1 MSVKEESKKLNEEVV
16 VDENKTT
23 ETEMVIKEEEV
34 KTSKAKAVAK
44 TVAKTALKI
53 AGVGAVG
60 FIGFLLGAKCGSKK
74 NEDNY
79 DDQEVIEAEII
90 DEE

>member
-23 ETEMVIKEEEV
+23 ETEMVVKEEEV
-34 KTSKAKAVAK
+34 KTSKAKTIVK
-44 TVAKTALKI
+44 TGLKI
-53 AGVGAVG
+53 AGVGAIGVL
-60 FIGFLLGAKCGSKK
+60 GFLLGAKCGRKK
-74 NEDNY
+74 DEDNY
-79 DDQEVIEAEII
+79 DDSEVIEAEII

>member
-23 ETEMVIKEEEV
+23 ETEMVVKEEEV
-34 KTSKAKAVAK
+34 KKSKVK

-60 FIGFLLGAKCGSKK
+60 FLGFLLGSKCGSKK

-79 DDQEVIEAEII
+79 DDSEVIEAEII

>member
-44 TVAKTALKI
+44 TALKI

-60 FIGFLLGAKCGSKK
+60 FIGFLLGAKCRSKK

>member
-23 ETEMVIKEEEV
+23 ETEMVVKEEEV
-34 KTSKAKAVAK
+34 KTSKAKTIVK
-44 TVAKTALKI
+44 TGLKI

-60 FIGFLLGAKCGSKK
+60 FLGFLLGTKCGSKK
-74 NEDNY
+74 NENNY
-79 DDQEVIEAEII
+79 DDSEVVEAEII

>member
-23 ETEMVIKEEEV
+23 ETEMVVKEEETKKSKV
-34 KTSKAKAVAK
+34 KAIGK
-44 TVAKTALKI
+44 TVLKVAGV
-53 AGVGAVG
+53 AGVG
-60 FIGFLLGAKCGSKK
+60 FLGFLLGTKCGSKK
-74 NEDNY
+74 DEDNY
-79 DDQEVIEAEII
+79 DDSEVIEAEII

>member
-1 MSVKEESKKLNEEVV
+1 MSVKEESKNLKEEVV

-23 ETEMVIKEEEV
+23 ETEIVVKEEQI
-34 KTSKAKAVAK
+34 KTSKAKAI
-44 TVAKTALKI
+44 AKTALKV

-60 FIGFLLGAKCGSKK
+60 FIGFLLGAKCGSRK
-74 NEDNY
+74 NENDY

>member
-23 ETEMVIKEEEV
+23 ETEMVVKEEEV
-34 KTSKAKAVAK
+34 KTSKVK
-44 TVAKTALKI
+44 TIVKTGLKI

-60 FIGFLLGAKCGSKK
+60 FLGFLLGARCGSKK
-74 NEDNY
+74 NQDNY
-79 DDQEVIEAEII
+79 DDSEVVEAEII

>member
-34 KTSKAKAVAK
+34 KTSKAKA
-44 TVAKTALKI
+44 VAKTALKI